1 MSAKMVARRPDQF
14 SVIDRIGVMLSR
26 AASLAN
32 AG

>member
-1 MSAKMVARRPDQF
+1 MSAKMVARRPDQL

-26 AASLAN
+26 ATSLAN